1 MRADDDYHCTYF
13 LRHSTRSC
21 LPQYFGLTLLIL
33 LIQLVLAIVG
43 YVYRDEVPQFT
54 AEAWDDAP
62 DSTRDAIQQQVR
74 PALTKASTGGERSRS
89 NAMQLRSL
97 NFAQSPV

>member
-1 MRADDDYHCTYF
+1 MPASVPTG
-13 LRHSTRSC
+13 LRHSPRCC

-43 YVYRDEVPQFT
+43 YVYRDDVPQFT
-54 AEAWDDAP
+54 ADAWDDAP

-74 PALTKASTGGERSRS
+74 PALYAAGTHRRWTAS
-89 NAMQLRSL
+89 A
-97 NFAQSPV
+97 A